1 MSAQE
6 QDLHAP
12 SETSGL
18 DIFYAAESS
27 AERWLR
33 DESVLALIR
42 FGMRTALGADDPRE
56 ISIGLPPL
64 GAPRVVEVWRTH
76 LPIIRGREG
85 DLRYAMDGEILFG
98 SVLLEESSSGDL
110 AALARM
116 AYTKIVGL
124 TERLGYR
131 ELVRLWNY
139 FPDINEEIDGLE
151 RYRAFCVGRYE
162 ALVAARHGEHR
173 LAAASAI
180 GTRAP
185 GVLIYFLAA
194 GEPGVAI
201 ENPRQVSAYR
211 YPKRYSPRHPL
222 FSRAM
227 LKRWSAADHLYIS
240 GTASVVGHVTCHEGD
255 TLEQLR
261 ETHRNIEAIIS
272 RANELHPLAL
282 KKPSQLSHAKIY
294 LRRAEDIFRVQ
305 PEMDR
310 LFSPAIPRTYLH
322 ADICR
327 RALLL
332 EIDAFYAEPTAS

>member
-1 MSAQE
+1 MSPQE

-12 SETSGL
+12 GETSGL

-42 FGMRTALGADDPRE
+42 FGARTSLEADDPRE

-64 GAPRVVEVWRTH
+64 GAQRVVEVWRTH
-76 LPIIRGREG
+76 LPIVRGREG
-85 DLRYAMDGEILFG
+85 DVRYAMDGEILFG
-98 SVLLEESSSGDL
+98 CLLLEEAAGRDL
-110 AALARM
+110 AALARE
-116 AYTKIVGL
+116 AYSQILSV

-139 FPDINEEIDGLE
+139 FPDINVETGGLE

-162 ALVAARHGEHR
+162 SLAAAGYGEQR

-180 GTRAP
+180 GSRAP

-194 GEPGVAI
+194 SEPGVPI
-201 ENPRQVSAYR
+201 ENPRQVSAFR

-227 LKRWSAADHLYIS
+227 LKRWNAADHLYIS
-240 GTASVVGHVTCHEGD
+240 GTASVVGHLTCHEGD

-261 ETHRNIEAIIS
+261 ETTRNIEAIIS
-272 RANELHPLAL
+272 KANELQPLAL
-282 KKPSQLSHAKIY
+282 RKPSQLSHAKIY

-310 LFSPAIPRTYLH
+310 LFSPATPRTYLN

-327 RALLL
+327 AALLL
-332 EIDAFYAEPTAS
+332 EIDAFYSEPSAS